1 MPPPPPT
8 PSLEW
13 SGAAGRSGVVYVIL
27 IPFHSILRQNVEFTR
42 VLCSRFT
49 FWQRRGGEK
58 ERAFPICN
66 PPFPEKEERERKG
79 VFSPRH
85 SGPLCRAERGGRGEE
100 SAPPPP
106 RISFRRRRQ
115 ATKTYKSGQM
125 KRETGREYRMDRGAG
140 RSKGALAELLP
151 PPFGAHETSST
162 RLESPMPSALS
173 WNSVPRS
180 KGSRK

>member
-1 MPPPPPT
+1 M
-8 PSLEW
+8 
-13 SGAAGRSGVVYVIL
+13 IL

-49 FWQRRGGEK
+49 FWQRSGRTRGGGEK

-79 VFSPRH
+79 VFYFRRVTRDH
-85 SGPLCRAERGGRGEE
+85 FVERREGEE
-100 SAPPPP
+100 SAPPP

-151 PPFGAHETSST
+151 PPFGAHETSSA
-162 RLESPMPSALS
+162 RLGALC
-173 WNSVPRS
+173 PPL
-180 KGSRK
+180 

>member
-1 MPPPPPT
+1 MWN
-8 PSLEW
+8 SLKCYARDLHFGRRADGRE
-13 SGAAGRSGVVYVIL
+13 GAR
-27 IPFHSILRQNVEFTR
+27 P
-42 VLCSRFT
+42 
-49 FWQRRGGEK
+49 RG

-79 VFSPRH
+79 VFYFRRVTRDH
-85 SGPLCRAERGGRGEE
+85 FVERRERGGE
-100 SAPPPP
+100 SAPP

-140 RSKGALAELLP
+140 RSNRALAELLP

-162 RLESPMPSALS
+162 RL
-173 WNSVPRS
+173 
-180 KGSRK
+180 GSLYLPL